1 MELHLLAI
9 RYARVHAP
17 LIIFPE
23 VERVNYYDYGTFEGE
38 IHLNL
43 GSQGRDSLTFTPLYG
58 TSHFE
63 MSTLLSCGPS

>member
-43 GSQGRDSLTFTPLYG
+43 VSQGRDSLTFTPLYG